1 MKRFLLFSIL
11 VSSCYLSMGQITV
24 TFKPNATVG
33 KDACVWKFDEDCI
46 PHTQTQTNSEL
57 NFGSETT
64 LWMKDW
70 TWSSI
75 GCSGGTIRSLL
86 CFTQLNTIPD
96 NAVIL
101 SATLRLY
108 GSNADRNTSYP
119 GAPSDFYS
127 NAVTVQRI
135 TSSWNENTVTW
146 NTQPTTTTTNQFTIP
161 QSNAEY
167 NWNCTISN
175 SDLVAMVQDMVSGN
189 NYGFMLKLETEEHYR
204 NMVFASSDNIDSTL
218 WPELEVTYRYCNA
231 HFAYCVASTADLSP
245 KYTLHSLEQGGTH
258 QWTFGPKLIST
269 SPDFTY
275 TFPAK
280 SFYSTLCHRVIK
292 DGDTCEH
299 CIDLC
304 LPNLGIALSSDEEI
318 DEEIEVKTS
327 EVRQGKISLG
337 DEVGQM
343 PDRETLKALPNP
355 TNDKWNIIFEASK
368 KSEGIVNIYNVKGE
382 CLYSKNIHLE
392 QGTNEFDID
401 CKTWQTGVYVLKIT
415 EDKNE
420 TSIRLNKQ

>member
-33 KDACVWKFDEDCI
+33 KDAPIMKFDNDCI
-46 PHTQTQTNSEL
+46 ATIAT
-57 NFGSETT
+57 ETPANINYET
-64 LWMKDW
+64 EPALYMKDW

-75 GCSGGTIRSLL
+75 GCSGGTLRSLL
-86 CFTQLNTIPD
+86 CFTQLDTIPD

-119 GAPSDFYS
+119 GAPSSFHS
-127 NAVTVQRI
+127 NTVIVQQVT
-135 TSSWNENTVTW
+135 SPWNESTVTW

-175 SDLVAMVQDMVSGN
+175 SDLVAMVQNMVSGN
-189 NYGFMLKLETEEHYR
+189 NYGFMLKLETEVHYR
-204 NMVFASSDNIDSTL
+204 NMVFSSSDCSDSTL
-218 WPELEVTYRYCNA
+218 WPELEITYRYCNP
-231 HFAYCVASTADLSP
+231 HFSMLMADSEHPNTRTFTAF
-245 KYTLHSLEQGGTH
+245 EQGGQHIWQYGSQILSNLPVFTT
-258 QWTFGPKLIST
+258 TFNQSLSDGFFHT
-269 SPDFTY
+269 
-275 TFPAK
+275 
-280 SFYSTLCHRVIK
+280 VIIN
-292 DGDTCEH
+292 GDTCTD
-299 CIDLC
+299 CMKLC
-304 LPNLGIALSSDEEI
+304 LGDVPRKVAEI
-318 DEEIEVKTS
+318 NTETEDIFVPKG
-327 EVRQGKISLG
+327 VVPLG

-343 PDRETLKALPNP
+343 PDRETLKAVPNP

-368 KSEGIVNIYNVKGE
+368 KSEGIVNVYNVKGE

-415 EDKNE
+415 ENKNE

>member
-1 MKRFLLFSIL
+1 MKRCLLFSIL
-11 VSSCYLSMGQITV
+11 VSSCYLSMGQITA

-33 KDACVWKFDEDCI
+33 KDACLWKFDEDCI

-57 NFGSETT
+57 NFGSEAT

-70 TWSSI
+70 TWAAI
-75 GCSGGTIRSLL
+75 GCLNGTIRSLL
-86 CFTQLNTIPD
+86 CFTQLNSIPD

-108 GSNADRNTSYP
+108 GTNADRNTSYP
-119 GAPSDFYS
+119 GAPSDFHS
-127 NAVTVQRI
+127 NTVIVQQVT
-135 TSSWNENTVTW
+135 SPWNENTVTW

-175 SDLVAMVQDMVSGN
+175 SDLVAMVQNMVSGN
-189 NYGFMLKLETEEHYR
+189 NYGFMLKLETEVHYR
-204 NMVFASSDNIDSTL
+204 NMVFSSSDCSDSTL
-218 WPELEVTYRYCNA
+218 WPELEITYRYCNP
-231 HFAYCVASTADLSP
+231 HFSMLMADSEHPNTRTFTAF
-245 KYTLHSLEQGGTH
+245 EQGGQHIWKYGSQILSNLPVFTT
-258 QWTFGPKLIST
+258 TFNQSLSDGFFHT
-269 SPDFTY
+269 
-275 TFPAK
+275 
-280 SFYSTLCHRVIK
+280 VIIN
-292 DGDTCEH
+292 GDTCTD
-299 CIDLC
+299 CMKLC
-304 LPNLGIALSSDEEI
+304 LGDVPRKVAEINTETEEI
-318 DEEIEVKTS
+318 FVP
-327 EVRQGKISLG
+327 QGVVPLG
-337 DEVGQM
+337 DEVGEM
-343 PDRETLKALPNP
+343 PGRETLKAVPNP

-392 QGTNEFDID
+392 KGTNEFEVD
-401 CKTWQTGVYVLKIT
+401 CQTWQAGVYLLKIT